1 VEPQPRPVARVWTR
15 MMGGV
20 TRGGTQWLLLG
31 SVLGGVGAYLFQVL
45 GTRALGEEAYAPIG
59 TLWTIQYLFW
69 SIFLFAVETYVTR
82 ETVVGR
88 VGRTFRGGA
97 AVRTWAWILTVAGL
111 LTAASWL
118 VRDRLF
124 YGAGDLAFVAGL
136 TVISFGAF
144 AIVRGRLAGVGRF
157 RAYGLVS
164 ASESLIR
171 LAVATAVVL
180 VAATTRSLAWTLPA
194 GAAAAASW
202 WFLLR
207 RRRRDAFL
215 DRPRSMEPP
224 RTGRFLTLTTTA
236 NGAGQVLLAGGPLA
250 LVALAAGPAE
260 LSVFFVTITAARVP
274 VVVALGGVLSR
285 LLPTFS
291 RVLSERGR
299 VVLPGLAARLVGG
312 TVLVAALGAA
322 GGAAIGSQL
331 IGFFFGAGFAPPW
344 WLAAVA
350 GGGVFMATGGMLL
363 NQLLIA
369 AGLEHRLPACWL
381 AALATGVLVVIL
393 TSGTPTAR
401 VSAGF
406 IAGEVVAV
414 TALTVAARLRVRRA
428 DEEAADPVVE

>member
-1 VEPQPRPVARVWTR
+1 MVVEPQPQPVARVWTR
-15 MMGGV
+15 MVDGV

-82 ETVVGR
+82 ETAVGR
-88 VGRTFRGGA
+88 VGRAFRGAA
-97 AVRTWAWILTVAGL
+97 AVRTWVWIGGVAAG
-111 LTAASWL
+111 LTAASWV

-124 YGAGDLAFVAGL
+124 YGAGDLAVVAGL
-136 TVISFGAF
+136 TVLSFGAF

-194 GAAAAASW
+194 GAAAAACW

-207 RRRRDAFL
+207 RRRRDAFV
-215 DRPRSMEPP
+215 DRPQTVKPP
-224 RTGRFLTLTTTA
+224 RTGRFLMLTTLA

-250 LVALAAGPAE
+250 LVALAAAPAE
-260 LSVFFVTITAARVP
+260 LSVFFVTTTAARVP

-285 LLPTFS
+285 LLPTFT
-291 RVLSERGR
+291 RVLAEQGAGALPRLAGR
-299 VVLPGLAARLVGG
+299 LAAG
-312 TVLVAALGAA
+312 TAVVAALGAA
-322 GGAAIGSQL
+322 AGGAVGSQL
-331 IGFFFGAGFAPPW
+331 IGVFFGAGFAPPW

-350 GGGVFMATGGMLL
+350 GGGVLLATGGMLL
-363 NQLLIA
+363 NQLLVA

-381 AALATGVLVVIL
+381 AGLATGVAVVVL
-393 TSGTPTAR
+393 TTGSPSVR
-401 VSAGF
+401 VAAGF
-406 IAGEVVAV
+406 IAGEVVALGS
-414 TALTVAARLRVRRA
+414 LTVASRLRGGHTRA
-428 DEEAADPVVE
+428 EAGGP